1 MSTTANA
8 AKHGPP
14 SDLLALME
22 APRGLME
29 LASFVALRP
38 AMSFLPRGDG
48 HPVLVLP
55 GFMASDTSTVP
66 MRNLLEQLGYD
77 VVGWELGRNV
87 QITDARIAAMAD
99 CLVRLHR
106 RTGRKVSIIGWSL
119 GGLLARELAKLHPE
133 MVRQVISLG
142 SPLSNDRGI
151 SKVRRLFEALNGA
164 VPEPQR
170 RGRFLDLEAPPPVPS
185 TSIYTRTD
193 GVVAWQG
200 SIQPEGP
207 QRENI
212 EVHASHIGLGVNPTV
227 MWVLADRLAQK
238 EGEWRPFRAKG
249 CASWMFPLK
258 ASIH

>member
-1 MSTTANA
+1 MSTTTAT
-8 AKHGPP
+8 AKQGPP

-29 LASFVALRP
+29 LASFLALRP

-55 GFMASDTSTVP
+55 GFMASDTSTAP

-77 VVGWELGRNV
+77 VVGWELGRNI

-99 CLVRLHR
+99 CLVRLHQ

-164 VPEPQR
+164 VPQPQR

-185 TSIYTRTD
+185 TSVYTRTD

-238 EGEWRPFRAKG
+238 ESDWRPFRATG
-249 CASWMFPLK
+249 CAGWMFPTRRSL
-258 ASIH
+258 H